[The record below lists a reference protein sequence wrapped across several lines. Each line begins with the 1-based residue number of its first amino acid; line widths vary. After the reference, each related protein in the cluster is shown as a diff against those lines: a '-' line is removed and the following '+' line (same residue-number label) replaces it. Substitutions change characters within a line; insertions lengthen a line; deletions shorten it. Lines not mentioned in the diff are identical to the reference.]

1 MSQHDY
7 GEYHYARALEGIQ
20 QSSPDSDEAQQE
32 HYLLMAYGNALAAQE
47 GWLLR
52 GIDAIDYALI
62 KRYGWSPLVLRE
74 LSAHEKG
81 LALHEALQALSLD
94 DAAVKVWQESFGRHS
109 HMDKETLSLEALWYP
124 NGEWPST

>member
-52 GIDAIDYALI
+52 GDAIDYALI